1 MLENRIASG
10 SIAIIASA
18 ALAAASFIGTHL
30 CLRIPPAA
38 AVSAGAASA
47 VAASAAAASAVAA
60 SKSAAAAA
68 ARRRYGQP
76 GVGVDGFRFVVD
88 NRWRAYKWQYI

>member
-47 VAASAAAASAVAA
+47 VAASAAAASVVAA
-60 SKSAAAAA
+60 SKSAAAA